1 MGGVFNPFIEGNT
14 FEYVAFVQNC
24 RIYVKLYDR
33 KTEDL
38 QNYYIFEIV
47 GYHLEVHA
55 TRLFSLRPFDSF
67 LNKLYISAKIRHPRL
82 HKSHHLS
89 LLFIV
94 NITFGTLH
102 TLFRRFALFAKL
114 KHSPY

>member
-1 MGGVFNPFIEGNT
+1 MGEVFNPFIEVNAS
-14 FEYVAFVQNC
+14 EDVAFVQYC
-24 RIYVKLYDR
+24 RIYVKLFDR

-38 QNYYIFEIV
+38 QNYYILEIV
-47 GYHLEVHA
+47 SYHLEVHA

-67 LNKLYISAKIRHPRL
+67 LNKLYISAKIRHSRL